1 MPRTNL
7 IAKAKQLKNRL
18 NGASTRSAAILLGV
32 SHSSIAQ
39 ALALLKLSSSV
50 QKLLQE
56 GQLSKTHAR
65 LLCSLPP
72 EKQLHF
78 ASLAITQNLS
88 VRALE
93 TTIKGPRQRST
104 SPDTERLERLIS
116 EKLGVRVLINERKK
130 QLVIEY
136 ENLEILDGV
145 LENMGIN
152 VSESY

>member
-18 NGASTRSAAILLGV
+18 NGTSTRSASTLLGV

-39 ALALLKLSSSV
+39 TLALLKLSSSV

-72 EKQLHF
+72 EKQLYF
-78 ASLAITQNLS
+78 ASLAVAQNLS

-93 TTIKGPRQRST
+93 TTIKDARQRSI

-116 EKLGVRVLINERKK
+116 EKFSVPIRLDEKKK
-130 QLVIEY
+130 QLIIKY
-136 ENLEILDGV
+136 QSLEILDGLLQKIGV
-145 LENMGIN
+145 DP
-152 VSESY
+152 SEDY